1 MQLAVTV
8 QHNFTVKGALN
19 KKPCVLETME
29 VATGTKVRHLCRVNK
44 NDPWLVKCCAGREAR
59 KGVLKRSKVLETL
72 KRKLGGIGDSVV
84 TDSISPASDDGAH
97 DPMNSLDD
105 LAEGAAERSPKKP
118 KYSPKRLSNRV
129 QEIEMPMRPPESGDS
144 AVAGHK
150 QVHVLARGT
159 NQLWIDVED
168 IPWLINYVAAE
179 VALGGVP
186 EQQDD
191 SDAEGG
197 NCELEGL
204 RMKYCFANRA
214 WQGDFVEGPLR
225 GNRFSSSVD
234 NLTPEKWAIVQAK
247 WATVQA
253 AVAVE
258 FERATLQQLKEG
270 TRLFLLHHCQTIEA
284 QQLPQLR
291 SHCEPL

>member
-44 NDPWLVKCCAGREAR
+44 NGPWLLKCCAGREAR
-59 KGVLKRSKVLETL
+59 KGVLKRSKVLQTL
-72 KRKLGGIGDSVV
+72 KKQLGGLGDSVV

-97 DPMNSLDD
+97 DPMNSLDE

-118 KYSPKRLSNRV
+118 KYCPKRLSNRV
-129 QEIEMPMRPPESGDS
+129 QKIEMPIRPPESGDS
-144 AVAGHK
+144 AVAEQR

-168 IPWLINYVAAE
+168 IPWLINYVAEE

-191 SDAEGG
+191 SDAEG
-197 NCELEGL
+197 
-204 RMKYCFANRA
+204 
-214 WQGDFVEGPLR
+214 
-225 GNRFSSSVD
+225 
-234 NLTPEKWAIVQAK
+234 
-247 WATVQA
+247 ATV
-253 AVAVE
+253 
-258 FERATLQQLKEG
+258 
-270 TRLFLLHHCQTIEA
+270 
-284 QQLPQLR
+284 
-291 SHCEPL
+291 S